1 MARKSF
7 ADRVRERDNKGLDE
21 SAQKLRTIRSVDQ
34 SNKTT
39 DIIREQAAEQESKQ
53 PSNRQNKRATN
64 RATNRI
70 KEQPT
75 EQESKQPIEQLI
87 EQRIEQSTK
96 QQIEQSIGQS
106 TNLIPEKNRKEPV
119 FWLKD
124 NYAEV
129 LKYIINMKTKIASV
143 KDIASS
149 TKIPY
154 GTIRKAITVLVKYD
168 FILKPKP
175 YQKGRVR
182 GSEFS
187 INEQLCQKFIN
198 KRCLEQS
205 IEHRIEQYPGRA
217 TDRTID
223 RASPLYSSSSIYKKT
238 TTKEIEFFL
247 TTHPEFGYWRQKKL
261 TSKQIEQWI
270 EAINCSVEDMIQ
282 YLCYCRFE
290 MVDLG
295 VEESK
300 PIKNVFNWF
309 FKIIEKTGS
318 YPQPNGYKS
327 HEEKQLEAE
336 HEIVTQREKEAQE
349 AKKLYQR
356 KIEAEQD
363 KKFWDIMN
371 DPESDLYKQCFDSL
385 NSIAKKQPTTGKGF
399 EMSMRVAFDSL
410 TQEISP

>member
-64 RATNRI
+64 RATDRI
-70 KEQPT
+70 KEQPI
-75 EQESKQPIEQLI
+75 EQESKQPIEQESKQPIEQQI

-96 QQIEQSIGQS
+96 QQIEQRIEQS

-205 IEHRIEQYPGRA
+205 IEQRTEQSIEHRIEQYPGRA

-261 TSKQIEQWI
+261 TSRQIEQWI
-270 EAINCSVEDMIQ
+270 EAINCSVENMIQ
-282 YLCYCRFE
+282 YLC
-290 MVDLG
+290 
-295 VEESK
+295 
-300 PIKNVFNWF
+300 
-309 FKIIEKTGS
+309 
-318 YPQPNGYKS
+318 
-327 HEEKQLEAE
+327 
-336 HEIVTQREKEAQE
+336 
-349 AKKLYQR
+349 
-356 KIEAEQD
+356 
-363 KKFWDIMN
+363 
-371 DPESDLYKQCFDSL
+371 
-385 NSIAKKQPTTGKGF
+385 
-399 EMSMRVAFDSL
+399 
-410 TQEISP
+410 